1 MSSPKGHSVPKPEG
15 AHHVRRYRYHPG
27 REPDRRPGTAF
38 HPVRGARRRLHRR
51 LHAPDLRPGQLLH
64 CRPAEGAGAGPAAGH
79 PRRSPPP
86 APPRARRGSGPSHP
100 VTRPGSPGTPRPCR
114 GHRPAPGA
122 DRPPGSG
129 PPPAACF
136 PACRPPRCPGAARQH
151 NRTSQSCNTVAP
163 AGIGPLIAGAGAA
176 EEGGPP
182 APIATPGPGAPVA
195 LPPSVVG
202 WIEIAASY
210 ALLNSASARWRIL
223 HPMTDDYPLG
233 YLGNP
238 GWTDMS
244 DYLVHMTGHG
254 VVGRANLNSILTSG
268 EIRPGMRTGAARNL
282 VEVPNQET
290 TSFSEIPM
298 GHLDRLVAR
307 KGVYGV
313 GFSKQAL
320 LAKGAAPVWYLPLGT
335 PVASHFSELVRHA
348 MIGGIDPADSIW
360 KCTPF
365 VDYPGVYSTARYEFE
380 WEREW
385 RMPGLLSFDLR

>member
-1 MSSPKGHSVPKPEG
+1 
-15 AHHVRRYRYHPG
+15 
-27 REPDRRPGTAF
+27 
-38 HPVRGARRRLHRR
+38 
-51 LHAPDLRPGQLLH
+51 
-64 CRPAEGAGAGPAAGH
+64 
-79 PRRSPPP
+79 
-86 APPRARRGSGPSHP
+86 
-100 VTRPGSPGTPRPCR
+100 
-114 GHRPAPGA
+114 
-122 DRPPGSG
+122 
-129 PPPAACF
+129 
-136 PACRPPRCPGAARQH
+136 
-151 NRTSQSCNTVAP
+151 
-163 AGIGPLIAGAGAA
+163 
-176 EEGGPP
+176 
-182 APIATPGPGAPVA
+182 
-195 LPPSVVG
+195 
-202 WIEIAASY
+202 
-210 ALLNSASARWRIL
+210 
-223 HPMTDDYPLG
+223 MTDDYPLG

-385 RMPGLLSFDLR
+385 RMPGLLSFDLSEVAIAFASEGEFWELTRRVSWHYLGDPDGGWYPRFMLDPTWDMETLQEKIDSQPSTWGPPE